1 MSAFTRF
8 KDLNIDSNGRIQS
21 TTGLFTSLV
30 PSPGCAFTFDAIYP
44 SFVGK
49 VLCINANGNEVAY
62 VTGTGDGYFS
72 GGLNALGLNS
82 NNFPITN
89 VADPTNPQD
98 AATKNYVD
106 TRPNAAQAVARFV
119 GNGYYRVDT
128 DVDGVCIVPHNG
140 VITNITLHREI
151 AGTSGATSITL
162 QKNQVDVVVVPS
174 IMVLASAGN
183 DAQYTANVS
192 IPVVNGDILTI
203 NVDTVEA
210 GEPQNFTLEVIIN

>member
-1 MSAFTRF
+1 VSIRF
-8 KDLNIDSNGRIQS
+8 KDLDIDSGGRIQT

-30 PSPGCAFTFDAIYP
+30 PSPGCAFQFEAIYP
-44 SFVGK
+44 SFTGK
-49 VLCINANGNEVAY
+49 VLCINVNGTEVAY
-62 VTGTGDGYFS
+62 VTDNGDGYFS
-72 GGLNALGLNS
+72 GGLSSLGLDV
-82 NNFPITN
+82 NNFTIVN
-89 VADPTNPQD
+89 VADPINPQD

-151 AGTSGATSITL
+151 AGISGVTTVTL
-162 QKNQVDVVVVPS
+162 QKNQVDIILIPPIQVAA
-174 IMVLASAGN
+174 IDGN

-192 IPVVNGDILTI
+192 IPVLNGDILTMNI
-203 NVDTVEA
+203 DAIEA
-210 GEPQNFTLEVIIN
+210 GDPQNLTLEVIIN